1 MKASVILE
9 GRFWIEP
16 RETGD
21 EEVEKKKGGG
31 GKTKKKTKKA
41 ASSKKPEL
49 KVSTP
54 ATGAS
59 SAQASPNVTHTGFSI
74 FRSETVGA
82 ETTHLKPI
90 EETKKGGVGWAER
103 RRREAARRAAR
114 ATEGVAEAR
123 RSRA

>member
-9 GRFWIEP
+9 GRLGTQR

-31 GKTKKKTKKA
+31 KTKKKTKKA
-41 ASSKKPEL
+41 TNSKKPEL

-90 EETKKGGVGWAER
+90 EETKKGGVGWA
-103 RRREAARRAAR
+103 
-114 ATEGVAEAR
+114 G
-123 RSRA
+123 